1 MKLSMESYN
10 MVLSFGAYEG
20 FKLIKEAGFDCVDMS
35 YYYQK
40 EDSLL
45 LGEGYREYAFELRSY
60 LDELG
65 LVCNQ
70 AHAPFNFKH
79 GEPLDASNPNYL
91 AIVRSIESASIVGAK
106 QIVVHSIC
114 VKKAGQLCFDH
125 AYNLAYFKSLE
136 PFCKKFNIKIAV
148 ENLFVLDNKRN
159 SYMGR
164 LGTPNELCEFV
175 RELDSPYFVACVD
188 VGHAAMTDGEPEEF
202 LAGMDADLL
211 AVLHIQDGNYRE
223 DCHTVP
229 YLGAFHWT
237 EIMKT
242 LKKIGYKGELT
253 FEIIKYMRNIPRELT
268 KDALCFAAK
277 IGRHLISIYDNEKD
291 C

>member
-10 MVLSFGAYEG
+10 LVLNFGAYEG
-20 FKLIKEAGFDCVDMS
+20 FKLIKQAGFDCVDMS

-40 EDSLL
+40 EGSPLI
-45 LGEGYREYAFELRSY
+45 GEEYRDYAFQLRSY

-65 LVCNQ
+65 LACNQ
-70 AHAPFNFKH
+70 AHAPFDFKH
-79 GEPLDASNPNYL
+79 GEPLDISSPNYL
-91 AIVRSIESASIVGAK
+91 AIVRAMESASIVGAK
-106 QIVVHSIC
+106 SIIVHSIC
-114 VKKAGQLCFDH
+114 VKKGGQLCFDYE
-125 AYNLAYFKSLE
+125 YNLAYFKSLQ
-136 PFCKKFNIKIAV
+136 PFCEKFNINIAV

-164 LGTPNELCEFV
+164 LGTPAELCEFI

-211 AVLHIQDGNYRE
+211 AALHIQDGNYHE
-223 DCHTVP
+223 DCHTIP

-242 LKKIGYKGELT
+242 LKKIGYKGDLT
-253 FEIIKYMRNIPRELT
+253 FEIIKYLRNIPKELIF
-268 KDALCFAAK
+268 DALCFAEK
-277 IGRHLISIYDNEKD
+277 IGRHLISIFDNEKD

>member
-10 MVLSFGAYEG
+10 LVLSFGAYEG

-40 EDSLL
+40 EGSPLI
-45 LGEGYREYAFELRSY
+45 GEEYREYAFQLRSY
-60 LDELG
+60 LDEVG

-70 AHAPFNFKH
+70 AHAPFDVKH
-79 GEPLDASNPNYL
+79 GEALDISNPSYL
-91 AIVRSIESASIVGAK
+91 AIVRSMESAAILGAK
-106 QIVVHSIC
+106 AIIVHSIC
-114 VKKAGQLCFDH
+114 VKKAGQLCFDRE
-125 AYNLAYFKSLE
+125 YNLAYFKSFE

-164 LGTPNELCEFV
+164 LGTAAELCEFI
-175 RELDSPYFVACVD
+175 RELDSEYFVACVD

-211 AVLHIQDGNYRE
+211 AALHIQDGNYHE
-223 DCHTVP
+223 DCHTIP
-229 YLGAFHWT
+229 YLGSFHWT

-253 FEIIKYMRNIPRELT
+253 FEIIKYMRNIPKELT
-268 KDALCFAAK
+268 FDALCFAGK
-277 IGRHLISIYDNEKD
+277 IGRHLISIFDGEN
-291 C
+291 CC

>member
-10 MVLSFGAYEG
+10 PVLNFGAYEG
-20 FKLIKEAGFDCVDMS
+20 FRLIKQAGFDCVDMS

-40 EDSLL
+40 EDSPLI
-45 LGEGYREYAFELRSY
+45 GEGYRKYAFQLRSY

-70 AHAPFNFKH
+70 AHAPFDFKH
-79 GEPLDASNPNYL
+79 GEPLDISSPNYL
-91 AIVRSIESASIVGAK
+91 AIVRAMESAAIVGAK
-106 QIVVHSIC
+106 AIVVHSIC
-114 VKKAGQLCFDH
+114 VKKGSQLCFDH
-125 AYNLAYFKSLE
+125 AYNLEYFKSLQ
-136 PFCKKFNIKIAV
+136 PFCERFNIKIAV
-148 ENLFVLDNKRN
+148 ENLFVLDKKRN

-164 LGTPNELCEFV
+164 LGTPTELCEFV

-211 AVLHIQDGNYRE
+211 AALHIQDGNYHE
-223 DCHTVP
+223 DCHTIP
-229 YLGAFHWT
+229 YLGGFHWA

-242 LKKIGYKGELT
+242 LKKIGYNGELT
-253 FEIIKYMRNIPRELT
+253 FEIIKYLKNIPKELIF
-268 KDALCFAAK
+268 DALCFAEK
-277 IGRHLISIYDNEKD
+277 IGRHLISIFDGEKD

>member
-10 MVLSFGAYEG
+10 LVLNFGAYEG

-40 EDSLL
+40 EGSPLI
-45 LGEGYREYAFELRSY
+45 GEEYREYAFQLRSY

-70 AHAPFNFKH
+70 AHAPFDFKH
-79 GEPLDASNPNYL
+79 GEPLDISSPNYL

-159 SYMGR
+159 SYIGR

-202 LAGMDADLL
+202 LAGM
-211 AVLHIQDGNYRE
+211 VEESEHQRRQIS
-223 DCHTVP
+223 
-229 YLGAFHWT
+229 
-237 EIMKT
+237 
-242 LKKIGYKGELT
+242 LT
-253 FEIIKYMRNIPRELT
+253 R
-268 KDALCFAAK
+268 
-277 IGRHLISIYDNEKD
+277 IGRAENHTGEGHIAPGIAHSLGEHGHITQRKLRPRQTAKHATQHRR
-291 C
+291 

>member
-1 MKLSMESYN
+1 

-40 EDSLL
+40 EGSLL
-45 LGEGYREYAFELRSY
+45 IGEGYREYAFELRSY

-70 AHAPFNFKH
+70 AHAPFDFKH
-79 GEPLDASNPNYL
+79 GEPLDTSSPNYL

-164 LGTPNELCEFV
+164 LGTPNELCEFI

-202 LAGMDADLL
+202 LQGMDADLL
-211 AVLHIQDGNYRE
+211 AALHIQDGNYRE

-229 YLGAFHWT
+229 YLGTFHWT

-242 LKKIGYKGELT
+242 LKRIGYKGELT
-253 FEIIKYMRNIPRELT
+253 FEIIKYIRNIPRELT

>member
-277 IGRHLISIYDNEKD
+277 IGRHLI
-291 C
+291 